1 MLIEVKSANFGRGVG
16 GTPFFARKGV
26 PPRELAV
33 GKGVPPRELTVG
45 TEVSFER
52 RVNRYEGDGLSRR
65 GFL

>member
-1 MLIEVKSANFGRGVG
+1 MLIEVKSANLGRGFG
-16 GTPFFARKGV
+16 GNPFFAR
-26 PPRELAV
+26 
-33 GKGVPPRELTVG
+33 KGVPPRELTVG